1 MEMSDWSSTCA
12 LPISTCNTH
21 LSYRVQLSKKVD
33 VASRYVTLDGG
44 GFNGVGG
51 LGICPNCGWGSSC
64 MWGEEEEGVM
74 FSGLYFLMPHRF
86 LQECIHSAGFH
97 RIPPES
103 TGFLWNGTRIQWN
116 EPGFHWIVTDGTCI
130 SACTSKCVYIN
141 RLCSLSVSLSLS
153 GYPLPF
159 LGQISHD
166 TMIVALSLTF
176 LTILKS
182 SYLVLFSWGK
192 MQKG

>member
-1 MEMSDWSSTCA
+1 MVYQKISDDLKEAALWLMACGHDTVYDIAAVTGFSVHTLYCA
-12 LPISTCNTH
+12 HHQKLHTGSIAKAEDIGH
-21 LSYRVQLSKKVD
+21 
-33 VASRYVTLDGG
+33 
-44 GFNGVGG
+44 
-51 LGICPNCGWGSSC
+51 GWPRALARR
-64 MWGEEEEGVM
+64 
-74 FSGLYFLMPHRF
+74 LYFLMPHRF

-182 SYLVLFSWGK
+182 PYLVLFSWGK